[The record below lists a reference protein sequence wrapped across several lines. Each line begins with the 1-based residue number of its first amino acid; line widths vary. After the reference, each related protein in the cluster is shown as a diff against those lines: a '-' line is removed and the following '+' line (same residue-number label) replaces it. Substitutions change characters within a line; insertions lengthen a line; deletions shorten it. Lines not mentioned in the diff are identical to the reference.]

1 MKGRKFNSLMPKYN
15 ENWSAKI
22 LGMEVNSSAGPDLI
36 DNEKAVEIKFRLLH
50 QDRYTY
56 KGWTALGYQLD
67 YKKDY
72 TEIYWG
78 FGFYRIDKEVNEIKS
93 EEEINDERIL
103 SRELY
108 IVKWD
113 WMNQFPLYHQSGKTE
128 ISEWDHQLL
137 YPKFKLLPRII
148 YECNLEYGK
157 LFFTEGVNPKRF
169 DINTKSL

>member
-36 DNEKAVEIKFRLLH
+36 DNEKAVEIKFKIIYEKRYAHKSWRTLKH
-50 QDRYTY
+50 QLEYD
-56 KGWTALGYQLD
+56 
-67 YKKDY
+67 KDFP
-72 TEIYWG
+72 EIYWG
-78 FGFYRIDKEVNEIKS
+78 LGFYKIDKKVEEMDL
-93 EEEINDERIL
+93 EEINEERIL
-103 SRELY
+103 ERELY

-113 WMNQFPLYHQSGKTE
+113 WMRQFPIYHETGRTAN
-128 ISEWDHQLL
+128 SEWNNYLL
-137 YPKFKLLPRII
+137 FPKFNLLPKTI
-148 YECNLEYGK
+148 YECNLESGK